1 MKKVKL
7 TSSMRMDKK
16 LERISMVNGK
26 CTMMMDLFSS
36 KMNKQASTKQLMNMA
51 TEYRRIN
58 MVMFTSTMMMDI
70 ELSLMMAMLR
80 GMTMRVMKLEEMLME
95 TFINMIRMATK

>member
-7 TSSMRMDKK
+7 TSSTRMDKK
-16 LERISMVNGK
+16 LERISMVSGK

>member
-1 MKKVKL
+1 
-7 TSSMRMDKK
+7 
-16 LERISMVNGK
+16 
-26 CTMMMDLFSS
+26 MMMDLFSS
-36 KMNKQASTKQLMNMA
+36 KMNKQASTKQLMNMV

>member
-1 MKKVKL
+1 
-7 TSSMRMDKK
+7 
-16 LERISMVNGK
+16 
-26 CTMMMDLFSS
+26 MMMDLFSS